1 MLWKMLTTEEYRFDP
16 EKWGWSLD
24 GTKLNPIMTDLPTAP
39 ETLLK
44 FVHCKCKFT
53 SRNPCGTNACSCH
66 KNGLKCVNACGDYR
80 GLNCLNADD
89 IIELEEENLELED
102 DNTIF

>member
-1 MLWKMLTTEEYRFDP
+1 MLWKMLTTEEYQFDP
-16 EKWGWSLD
+16 EKWGWRLD
-24 GTKLNPIMTDLPTAP
+24 GTKLNPIMTDLPAAP

-44 FVHCKCKFT
+44 FVHCKCKLT
-53 SRNPCGTNACSCH
+53 SRNLCGTNACSCS
-66 KNGLKCVNACGDYR
+66 KNSLKCVTACEDCR
-80 GLNCLNADD
+80 GLSYLNADA

>member
-1 MLWKMLTTEEYRFDP
+1 MLTTEEYQFDP
-16 EKWGWSLD
+16 EKWVWRLN
-24 GTKLNPIMTDLPTAP
+24 GTKLNPIMTDLPPVP

-44 FVHCKCKFT
+44 FVRCKCKLT
-53 SRNPCGTNACSCH
+53 SKNPCGTNTCSCH
-66 KNGLKCVNACGDYR
+66 KNGLKCVTARGDCR

-89 IIELEEENLELED
+89 NIELEEENLELED